1 MSILSKNN
9 NSNTGT
15 SSFHEFRKQAS
26 FFFKEKIKTAR
37 LALTDVTPAELLTEE
52 ATNGNT
58 WAPDTRTLGS
68 ISRAAFEVD
77 DYWRIVAI
85 LHRRFSK
92 FERRSWR
99 VSYNSLAVLEHLL
112 THGPESVSKEFQI
125 DKDVIG
131 EMGSFQLIDE
141 KGFNWG
147 LAVRKKSDRILKL
160 LEKASLLKEE
170 RDRARKLTRGIQG
183 FGSFCQRSSAQGF
196 LRESSQGTFDRC
208 NSQFTNFENEEN
220 RLPIDNGGGLIQ
232 KVEKVQH
239 SSEESNFEPDRRA
252 GNSSSL
258 SSCIDE
264 EVLQNPKTQTSFKEN
279 MVPSREELHGW
290 NITGESNPLIESK
303 NDENGIGNLI
313 EDDHPFSETENQ
325 TTASLLSARDGILQG
340 C

>member
-1 MSILSKNN
+1 MSVLSKNN
-9 NSNTGT
+9 DSNTGS
-15 SSFHEFRKQAS
+15 SSFHEFKKQAS

-58 WAPDTRTLGS
+58 WAPDTRTMGS

-85 LHRRFSK
+85 LHKRFSK
-92 FERRSWR
+92 FERKNWR
-99 VSYNSLAVLEHLL
+99 VSYNSLVVLEHLL
-112 THGPESVSKEFQI
+112 THGPESVSNEFQS

-147 LAVRKKSDRILKL
+147 LAVRKKSDRILSL
-160 LEKASLLKEE
+160 LEKGSLLKEE

-183 FGSFCQRSSAQGF
+183 FGSFCQRSSVKGI
-196 LRESSQGTFDRC
+196 LRESARGTFDRC

-220 RLPIDNGGGLIQ
+220 QLPIENGGGLIQ

-239 SSEESNFEPDRRA
+239 RSKESSFEPDKSAR
-252 GNSSSL
+252 NSSSS

-279 MVPSREELHGW
+279 MVPSQEELHGW

-303 NDENGIGNLI
+303 IDENGIGNLI

-325 TTASLLSARDGILQG
+325 TTATLLSARDGILQG